1 MRKLSSHLGIV
12 FGSLTLA
19 LAATGWMAPACAAE
33 APREHAALAP
43 LAAPAGS
50 LAEGQPIE
58 MRGGHRGGGHRGGFH
73 RGGGFRHGGFHRG
86 GFGGHRH
93 FGGGWGHRRH
103 FGGGW
108 GRPGWRHH
116 HWHGPRWHRP
126 GWGYRAGWRYHRPWG
141 PAFVG
146 APIGGWGGPA
156 CRRVLRVNRWGE
168 PVWVTRCCRVVVT
181 YDGFRQRVCRRVW

>member
-1 MRKLSSHLGIV
+1 MRKLGSHLGIV
-12 FGSLTLA
+12 FGSLALA
-19 LAATGWMAPACAAE
+19 LAAASAVAPARAAE
-33 APREHAALAP
+33 APRERAALAP
-43 LAAPAGS
+43 VSAPAGTAS
-50 LAEGQPIE
+50 PGLPVE
-58 MRGGHRGGGHRGGFH
+58 MRGHRGGGHRGGFH
-73 RGGGFRHGGFHRG
+73 RGGGFRHGGFHRGGFHRG

-108 GRPGWRHH
+108 GGPG
-116 HWHGPRWHRP
+116 WHGPRWHRP
-126 GWGYRAGWRYHRPWG
+126 GWGYRRPWG

-156 CRRVLRVNRWGE
+156 CRRVLRVNAWGE